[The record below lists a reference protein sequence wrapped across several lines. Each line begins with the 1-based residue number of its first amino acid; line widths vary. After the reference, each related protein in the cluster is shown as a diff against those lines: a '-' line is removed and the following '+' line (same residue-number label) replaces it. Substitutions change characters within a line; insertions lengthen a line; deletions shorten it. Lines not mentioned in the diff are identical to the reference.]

1 MNMEFVHRTLREI
14 AARRDGQA
22 HRIILTSD
30 TPRYTLPLE
39 IIVHR
44 DLTAIAVASITPK
57 PVPARWR
64 AATTALMAPERK
76 RGGPNVLFNVESGII
91 SVGST
96 TLLHD
101 LLEDP
106 DDLWEVI
113 EPVVVRMMSFVY
125 RVDLVAQGLE
135 REVVAQLREFELANW
150 DAPLRRYR
158 PFAKAPRR
166 STRR

>member
-1 MNMEFVHRTLREI
+1 MNMDFVHRTLREI
-14 AARRDGQA
+14 AARRDGEA
-22 HRIILTSD
+22 HRIIFTSD

-39 IIVHR
+39 LIVHR
-44 DLTAIAVASITPK
+44 ELTAIALASTTPK

-91 SVGST
+91 CVGST
-96 TLLHD
+96 ALLHD
-101 LLEDP
+101 VLDDP
-106 DDLWEVI
+106 DALWEVV
-113 EPVVVRMMSFVY
+113 EPVVVRTMSFVY

-135 REVVAQLREFELANW
+135 RDVVAQFREFELANW

-158 PFAKAPRR
+158 PFMQAPRR

>member
-1 MNMEFVHRTLREI
+1 MNMDFVHRTLRAI
-14 AARRDGQA
+14 AARRDGEA
-22 HRIILTSD
+22 HRIIFTSD

-44 DLTAIAVASITPK
+44 DQTAIAVASITPK

-76 RGGPNVLFNVESGII
+76 RGGPKVLFHVESGII

-96 TLLHD
+96 ALLHD

-113 EPVVVRMMSFVY
+113 EPVVVRTMSLVY

-135 REVVAQLREFELANW
+135 LDVVAQFREFELANSE
-150 DAPLRRYR
+150 APLRRYR
-158 PFAKAPRR
+158 PFVQAPRR